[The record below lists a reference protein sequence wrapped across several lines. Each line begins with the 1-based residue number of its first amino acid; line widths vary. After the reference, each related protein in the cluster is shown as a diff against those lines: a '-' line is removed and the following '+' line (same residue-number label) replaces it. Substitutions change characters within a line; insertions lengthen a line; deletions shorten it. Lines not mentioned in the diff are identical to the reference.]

1 MSVIR
6 FLWLFIPV
14 FISAQSK
21 IDESKLKIFSP
32 NEKSLDYNLAY
43 TQNFF
48 FGNFGLKQLMQAVNV
63 NNQSVKTIKIT
74 AVRDSEKPLSI
85 MELSY
90 DKEGKLVQM
99 KVMESFFG
107 EDMTIDYKYRDGLIE
122 QEIIRRKDGN
132 RINQFYYSEGKML
145 IENYHQLLDV
155 YSLNGKVLSKRTYQD
170 GNLVFNDR
178 MDGKCRQTIFRS
190 ETINKICF
198 SNLDLNLPLTIEE
211 YTMAENQKTN
221 KPELKKVQ
229 TLEIKDTKV
238 LNYSITSN
246 GKEQYILELD
256 DNQRIKKFNFLGNKA
271 EHIAPVEFRFNY
283 INH

>member
-145 IENYHQLLDV
+145 IENFHQLLDV

>member
-1 MSVIR
+1 M
-6 FLWLFIPV
+6 

-229 TLEIKDTKV
+229 TLEIKDTKA